1 MKLIF
6 ASNNPNKLKEI
17 KEIIP
22 TKIKL
27 LNLRDIKCFDDIPE
41 NEKTIEKNAI
51 FKANFIHVKF
61 NVNVFSD
68 DTGLEVSAL
77 NGEPGVYSARY
88 AGEEKNTGKNIEK
101 LLFKM
106 RNIKHRKARFKTVIA
121 LYLNKKLHLF
131 EGIVN
136 GEILNHKKG
145 LNGFGYDC
153 IFKPNGYD
161 KSFGELPLEIKNR
174 ISHRAIATKKLINFL
189 KLF

>member
-17 KEIIP
+17 KKIIP

-88 AGEEKNTGKNIEK
+88 AGDEKNTEKNIEK

-106 RNIKHRKARFKTVIA
+106 RNIKSRKARFKTVIA

-174 ISHRAIATKKLINFL
+174 ISHRAIAIKKLINFL

>member
-17 KEIIP
+17 KKIIP

-88 AGEEKNTGKNIEK
+88 AGDEKNTEKNIEK
-101 LLFKM
+101 LIFKM
-106 RNIKHRKARFKTVIA
+106 RNIKSRKARFKTVIA

-161 KSFGELPLEIKNR
+161 KSFGELPLDIKNR

>member
-17 KEIIP
+17 KKIIP

-51 FKANFIHVKF
+51 FKANFVHVKF

-88 AGEEKNTGKNIEK
+88 AGDEKNTEKNIEK

-106 RNIKHRKARFKTVIA
+106 RNIKFRKARFKTVIA

>member
-17 KEIIP
+17 KKIIP

-88 AGEEKNTGKNIEK
+88 AGDEKNTEKNIEK

-106 RNIKHRKARFKTVIA
+106 RNIKSRKARFKTVIA

>member
-17 KEIIP
+17 KKIIP

-88 AGEEKNTGKNIEK
+88 AGDEKNTEKNIEK

-106 RNIKHRKARFKTVIA
+106 RNIKFRKARFKTVIA